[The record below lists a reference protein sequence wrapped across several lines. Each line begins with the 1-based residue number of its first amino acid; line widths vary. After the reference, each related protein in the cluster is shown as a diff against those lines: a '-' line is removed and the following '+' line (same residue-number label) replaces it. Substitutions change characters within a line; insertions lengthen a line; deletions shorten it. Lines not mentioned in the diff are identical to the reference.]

1 MIFDKL
7 EFAIK
12 ATPFKYTLDGV
23 YGGKICS
30 QLICQQCGK
39 VKNRLENFYNLSLEV
54 KNLKSVYE
62 SFQKFITGEII
73 SDYQCDNCNKKV
85 DTKKRVCLASLPNV
99 LIIHLQRIIFD
110 LDILQNT
117 KLNSKLEF
125 PMDLDLEP
133 YTLEGL
139 EWREKK
145 DKREEDHEKLGPY

>member
-62 SFQKFITGEII
+62 SF
-73 SDYQCDNCNKKV
+73 
-85 DTKKRVCLASLPNV
+85 
-99 LIIHLQRIIFD
+99 
-110 LDILQNT
+110 
-117 KLNSKLEF
+117 
-125 PMDLDLEP
+125 
-133 YTLEGL
+133 
-139 EWREKK
+139 
-145 DKREEDHEKLGPY
+145 

>member
-39 VKNRLENFYNLSLEV
+39 VNNRLENFYNMSLEV

-73 SDYQCDNCNKKV
+73 SDY
-85 DTKKRVCLASLPNV
+85 
-99 LIIHLQRIIFD
+99 
-110 LDILQNT
+110 
-117 KLNSKLEF
+117 
-125 PMDLDLEP
+125 
-133 YTLEGL
+133 
-139 EWREKK
+139 
-145 DKREEDHEKLGPY
+145 